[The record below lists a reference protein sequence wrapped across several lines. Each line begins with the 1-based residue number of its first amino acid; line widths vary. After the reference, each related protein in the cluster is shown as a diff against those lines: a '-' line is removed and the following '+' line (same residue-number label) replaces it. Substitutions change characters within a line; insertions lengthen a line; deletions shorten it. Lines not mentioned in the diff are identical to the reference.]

1 MKVERTNGF
10 CSRVKGKVK
19 GSSLALQSKNWVLN
33 LLGLEAYM
41 RELSGWVQ

>member
-1 MKVERTNGF
+1 MGF
-10 CSRVKGKVK
+10 CSRVK
-19 GSSLALQSKNWVLN
+19 GSSLALQSKNWVLT